1 MRLRPCDIG
10 IRPGEPDSSVRESL
24 DIGSL
29 FVNPPETAPKNEY
42 VTLHG
47 FQGERVTG
55 MLMADGR
62 WLVRDGERVG
72 AMSGDGIAGWSERE

>member
-1 MRLRPCDIG
+1 MKSKPQNLAMRLVNGATMP
-10 IRPGEPDSSVRESL
+10 

-47 FQGERVTG
+47 YQGERVTG
-55 MLMADGR
+55 MQMADGR
-62 WLVRDGERVG
+62 WLVRDGDRVG
-72 AMSGDGIAGWSERE
+72 AMGGDGIAGWSERE